1 MGPEYVTAQINS
13 CILELLLGQ
22 FAVWFL
28 HRLENLNNVFPTTT
42 NDIPVIYKCKC
53 TLDCQGTAK
62 INLLLCFCLGNYI
75 ADKFIVAI
83 MKYTLIHSFTS
94 NIASQLDNYLS
105 ISFIHLT
112 FTFYFFSFLF
122 ECYIFLTKNLLFTI
136 SVGMPENLNGNNF
149 EYYLHIVSNFLLV
162 DETYINI

>member
-62 INLLLCFCLGNYI
+62 RNYTSMLLPWQLYCWQIYSCYYEI
-75 ADKFIVAI
+75 
-83 MKYTLIHSFTS
+83 YSHSFTS

-136 SVGMPENLNGNNF
+136 SFGMPENLNGNNF
-149 EYYLHIVSNFLLV
+149 EYYLHIVSNVLLV

>member
-1 MGPEYVTAQINS
+1 MFSQQLQMIFQSFTSV
-13 CILELLLGQ
+13 
-22 FAVWFL
+22 
-28 HRLENLNNVFPTTT
+28 NVHWIVKALPRE
-42 NDIPVIYKCKC
+42 II
-53 TLDCQGTAK
+53 
-62 INLLLCFCLGNYI
+62 LLCFCLGNYI
-75 ADKFIVAI
+75 ADKFIAAI

-94 NIASQLDNYLS
+94 NIASQLDIYLS